1 MYLIY
6 FDASGNTGTNL
17 NAGQQPIFALGALI
31 VPEASWLALET
42 DLQAAIEQFFPSPR
56 PEHFEVHA
64 TELHNSRDFCK
75 SFPIDHR
82 LAFRDAW
89 LSIAYKHGLKFIYR
103 AIVKKRFQAWL
114 LETFGGGVAINPHVA
129 AFPLVARAVDNHLQT
144 LPGAPLGM
152 FIADENKDVVRDV
165 EKAHKIL
172 RGADGVLKLVR
183 IVEKG
188 FFIDSAASLPLQL
201 CDLCVYAARRKEEQ
215 KAGLSVKPLD
225 ASANTH
231 LDRLILRTE
240 ESFPDVLAWL
250 TEQQKKDAAREQSR
264 GNGKGPNLTGRS

>member
-6 FDASGNTGTNL
+6 FDESGNTGTNL

-75 SFPIDHR
+75 SIPIDHR